1 MGKSFLLARSNL
13 RKAKGQTAAIIVLM
27 FLAAL
32 MLNLWLMLAMDYR
45 QNFERCHERLN
56 AEHVTFAIDG
66 VGSEVRDFLKD
77 TVEEDNRTAEIFMDS
92 VMHMVGI
99 FEYNDG
105 EMNSE
110 FIFMEKE
117 AAISRQVGKFEITED
132 SGYKSGVY
140 MPNLYRSD
148 DIAIGKTIEISIGS
162 QKMSYTVCGF
172 FNSAMTGSH
181 NCGMCGILL
190 TKDCYEELKET
201 GCAPEATLC
210 SIRLEDRS
218 ECEDYDAMLKD
229 AVSSRFAAAR
239 TVSNTYDMV
248 SRSRYISQMI
258 CSGIMSAMAFLILLI
273 ALVVIASNIINYIQ
287 ENMKDLGAL
296 KAVGYTSRQLV
307 CTLLLQFA
315 GISLAVAFV
324 GAGLSYVLFPYINEM
339 MVLQT
344 GIHYTIRFL
353 PIPFILTLGVLGG
366 AVSFVVW
373 LSSRRIRKVEPIVA
387 LRQGIKTHT
396 FKRNHVPLEKTRAG
410 LNLALALKTTFSG
423 MKHNVTV
430 CITMLVLSL
439 VAVFSGVMIEN
450 MIADMTPFLNM
461 IVGET
466 ADSCI
471 NIEADAE
478 EEFLEKMNGDERVEK
493 VYLYNSIQLLHVG
506 GDVLMVTVTDDFSKV
521 NNQDVIV
528 EGRFPKYDNEMAIAA
543 KYAKERGLETGD
555 EIELTADGKQDGYI
569 ISGLVQITNN
579 LGKDCL
585 LTREGYERIGK
596 MQNMSYYLNLTEE
609 TEIGKFNS
617 EMKDQF
623 AGKVNTTID
632 IDATVEG
639 AASVY
644 VALMKMIVF
653 AVLVLSVVVITFV
666 LYLLVRT
673 IVSNK
678 KRDYG
683 ILKSLGFTTGQLIL
697 QTALSFMPA
706 VVLSTVV
713 GVTVC
718 SFMINPMVAV
728 FLKDLGIVKCTFT
741 VPVGY
746 NILAGIGMILA
757 AFGIACL
764 LSLKIKGITPKAL
777 LESI

>member
-77 TVEEDNRTAEIFMDS
+77 TVEEDNRTAEFFMDS

-117 AAISRQVGKFEITED
+117 AALSRQVGKFEITED

-181 NCGMCGILL
+181 NCSMCGILL

-273 ALVVIASNIINYIQ
+273 ALVVIASNIMNYIQ

-344 GIHYTIRFL
+344 GIPYTIRFL
-353 PIPFILTLGVLGG
+353 PLPFILTLGVLGG

-410 LNLALALKTTFSG
+410 LTLALALKTTFSG

-471 NIEADAE
+471 NIAADAE

-683 ILKSLGFTTGQLIL
+683 ILKSLGFTTEQLIL

-764 LSLKIKGITPKAL
+764 LSLKIKRITPKAL

>member
-77 TVEEDNRTAEIFMDS
+77 TVEEDNRTAEFFMDS

-117 AAISRQVGKFEITED
+117 AALSRQVGKFEITED

-273 ALVVIASNIINYIQ
+273 ALVVIASNIMNYIQ

-344 GIHYTIRFL
+344 GIPYTIRFL
-353 PIPFILTLGVLGG
+353 PLPFILTLGVLGG

-471 NIEADAE
+471 NIAADAE
-478 EEFLEKMNGDERVEK
+478 EEFLEKMNGDERVDK

-683 ILKSLGFTTGQLIL
+683 ILKSLGFTTEQLIL

-764 LSLKIKGITPKAL
+764 LSLKIKRITPKAL

>member
-77 TVEEDNRTAEIFMDS
+77 TVEEDNRTAEFFMDS

-117 AAISRQVGKFEITED
+117 AALSRQVGKFEITED

-273 ALVVIASNIINYIQ
+273 ALVVIASNIMNYIQ

-344 GIHYTIRFL
+344 GIPYTIRFL
-353 PIPFILTLGVLGG
+353 PLPFILTLGGLGG

-764 LSLKIKGITPKAL
+764 LSLKIKRITPKAL

>member
-77 TVEEDNRTAEIFMDS
+77 TVEEDNRTAEFFMDS

-117 AAISRQVGKFEITED
+117 AALSRQVGKFEITED

-273 ALVVIASNIINYIQ
+273 ALVVIASNIMNYIQ

-344 GIHYTIRFL
+344 GIPYTIRFL
-353 PIPFILTLGVLGG
+353 PLPFILTLGVLGG

-478 EEFLEKMNGDERVEK
+478 EGFLEKMNGDERVEK

-683 ILKSLGFTTGQLIL
+683 ILKSLGFTTEQLIL

-764 LSLKIKGITPKAL
+764 LSLKIKRITPKAL

>member
-1 MGKSFLLARSNL
+1 MLFRS
-13 RKAKGQTAAIIVLM
+13 
-27 FLAAL
+27 
-32 MLNLWLMLAMDYR
+32 
-45 QNFERCHERLN
+45 
-56 AEHVTFAIDG
+56 
-66 VGSEVRDFLKD
+66 
-77 TVEEDNRTAEIFMDS
+77 
-92 VMHMVGI
+92 
-99 FEYNDG
+99 
-105 EMNSE
+105 
-110 FIFMEKE
+110 
-117 AAISRQVGKFEITED
+117 
-132 SGYKSGVY
+132 
-140 MPNLYRSD
+140 
-148 DIAIGKTIEISIGS
+148 
-162 QKMSYTVCGF
+162 
-172 FNSAMTGSH
+172 
-181 NCGMCGILL
+181 
-190 TKDCYEELKET
+190 
-201 GCAPEATLC
+201 
-210 SIRLEDRS
+210 
-218 ECEDYDAMLKD
+218 
-229 AVSSRFAAAR
+229 
-239 TVSNTYDMV
+239 
-248 SRSRYISQMI
+248 
-258 CSGIMSAMAFLILLI
+258 
-273 ALVVIASNIINYIQ
+273 
-287 ENMKDLGAL
+287 
-296 KAVGYTSRQLV
+296 
-307 CTLLLQFA
+307 
-315 GISLAVAFV
+315 
-324 GAGLSYVLFPYINEM
+324 
-339 MVLQT
+339 
-344 GIHYTIRFL
+344 
-353 PIPFILTLGVLGG
+353 
-366 AVSFVVW
+366 
-373 LSSRRIRKVEPIVA
+373 
-387 LRQGIKTHT
+387 
-396 FKRNHVPLEKTRAG
+396 
-410 LNLALALKTTFSG
+410 
-423 MKHNVTV
+423 
-430 CITMLVLSL
+430 
-439 VAVFSGVMIEN
+439 
-450 MIADMTPFLNM
+450 
-461 IVGET
+461 
-466 ADSCI
+466 DSCI

-713 GVTVC
+713 GVTMC

-757 AFGIACL
+757 AFGISCL
-764 LSLKIKGITPKAL
+764 LSLKIKRITPKAL

>member
-77 TVEEDNRTAEIFMDS
+77 TVEEDNRTAEFFMDS

-117 AAISRQVGKFEITED
+117 AALSRQVGKFEITED

-344 GIHYTIRFL
+344 GIPYTIRFL

-543 KYAKERGLETGD
+543 KYVKERGLETGD

>member
-13 RKAKGQTAAIIVLM
+13 RKAKGQTVAIVVLI

-32 MLNLWLMLAMDYR
+32 MLNLWLALSMDYR
-45 QNFERCHERLN
+45 QNFDRCHDRLN

-66 VGSEVRDFLKD
+66 GSEVRDFMRD
-77 TVEEDNRTAEIFMDS
+77 TIKADERTEEFFIDS
-92 VMHMVGI
+92 VMHMVGT
-99 FEYNDG
+99 FAYNGG

-110 FIFMEKE
+110 LIFMEKE
-117 AAISRQVGKFEITED
+117 SALSRPVGKIEITED
-132 SGYKSGVY
+132 SSRTSGVY

-148 DIAIGKTIEISIGS
+148 DIAIGKTIEISIGNRE
-162 QKMSYTVCGF
+162 MSYTVCGF

-190 TKDCYEELKET
+190 TKDCYQELEEA
-201 GCAPEATLC
+201 GCALQASLC
-210 SIRLEDRS
+210 SVRLKNRS

-229 AVSSRFAAAR
+229 AASSRFAASR

-258 CSGIMSAMAFLILLI
+258 CSGVMSAMAFLILLI

-287 ENMKDLGAL
+287 ENMKNLGAL

-307 CTLLLQFA
+307 GTLLWQFT

-344 GIHYTIRFL
+344 GIPYKVRFL
-353 PIPFILTLGVLGG
+353 PIPFILTLAILCGT
-366 AVSFVVW
+366 VSVVVW
-373 LSSRRIRKVEPIVA
+373 MSSRRIRKVDPIVA

-396 FKRNHVPLEKTRAG
+396 FKRNHVPLEKTRVS
-410 LNLALALKTTFSG
+410 LNLALALKTTLSG
-423 MKHNVTV
+423 IKHNVTV

-439 VAVFSGVMIEN
+439 VAVFSGCMIEN

-461 IVGET
+461 IVGEM

-478 EEFLEKMNGDERVEK
+478 DEFLEKMNGDERVEK
-493 VYLYNSIQLLHVG
+493 VYLYNSIQMLHVG

-521 NNQDVIV
+521 NNQDVMV

-543 KYAKERGLETGD
+543 KYAKEMEFEIGD
-555 EIELTADGKQDGYI
+555 EIELTADGKRGGYI
-569 ISGLVQITNN
+569 ISGFVQITNN

-585 LTREGYERIGK
+585 LTREGYERMGELH
-596 MQNMSYYLNLTEE
+596 NTSYYLNLTED
-609 TEIGKFNS
+609 TDIGKFNT
-617 EMKDQF
+617 EMEERFEGQ
-623 AGKVNTTID
+623 VNATID
-632 IDATVEG
+632 IDSTVG
-639 AASVY
+639 SGVSVY

-683 ILKSLGFTTGQLIL
+683 ILKSLGFTTG
-697 QTALSFMPA
+697 
-706 VVLSTVV
+706 
-713 GVTVC
+713 
-718 SFMINPMVAV
+718 
-728 FLKDLGIVKCTFT
+728 
-741 VPVGY
+741 
-746 NILAGIGMILA
+746 
-757 AFGIACL
+757 
-764 LSLKIKGITPKAL
+764 
-777 LESI
+777 

>member
-45 QNFERCHERLN
+45 QNFERCHDRLN

-66 VGSEVRDFLKD
+66 VSSEVRDFLKD
-77 TVEEDNRTAEIFMDS
+77 TIEEDGRTADFFMDS

-110 FIFMEKE
+110 LIFMEKE
-117 AAISRQVGKFEITED
+117 SALSRPVGKFEITED

-140 MPNLYRSD
+140 MPNLYKSD
-148 DIAIGKTIEISIGS
+148 DIAIGKAIEISIGS

-190 TKDCYEELKET
+190 TKDCYEELKEA
-201 GCAPEATLC
+201 GCAPQATLC
-210 SIRLEDRS
+210 SIRLEDKS
-218 ECEDYDAMLKD
+218 ESEDYDAMLKD
-229 AVSSRFAAAR
+229 AASSRFAAAR

-273 ALVVIASNIINYIQ
+273 ALVVIASNIINYVQ
-287 ENMKDLGAL
+287 ENMKNLGAL

-344 GIHYTIRFL
+344 GIPYTIRFL

-410 LNLALALKTTFSG
+410 LTLALALKTTLSG

-439 VAVFSGVMIEN
+439 VTVFSGVMIEN

-478 EEFLEKMNGDERVEK
+478 EEFLDKMNGDGRVEK
-493 VYLYNSIQLLHVG
+493 VYLYNSIQMLHVG

-528 EGRFPKYDNEMAIAA
+528 EGRFPKYNNEMAIAA

-555 EIELTADGKQDGYI
+555 EIELTADGKRDGYI

-596 MQNMSYYLNLTEE
+596 MQNTSYYLNLTEE
-609 TEIGKFNS
+609 TDIGKFNT
-617 EMKDQF
+617 EMKEKF

-632 IDATVEG
+632 IDATVES

-697 QTALSFMPA
+697 QTAISFMPA

-718 SFMINPMVAV
+718 SFIINPMVAV

-764 LSLKIKGITPKAL
+764 LSLKIKRITPKAL

>member
-77 TVEEDNRTAEIFMDS
+77 TVEEDNRTAEFFMDS

-117 AAISRQVGKFEITED
+117 AALSRQVGKFEITED

-273 ALVVIASNIINYIQ
+273 ALVVIASNIMNYIQ

-344 GIHYTIRFL
+344 GIPYTIRFL
-353 PIPFILTLGVLGG
+353 PLPFILTLGVLGG

-410 LNLALALKTTFSG
+410 LTLALSLKTTFSG

-713 GVTVC
+713 GVTMC

-757 AFGIACL
+757 AFGISCL
-764 LSLKIKGITPKAL
+764 LSLKIKRITPKAL

>member
-77 TVEEDNRTAEIFMDS
+77 TVEEDNRTAEFFMDS

-117 AAISRQVGKFEITED
+117 AALSRQVGKFEITED

-181 NCGMCGILL
+181 NCSMCGILL

-273 ALVVIASNIINYIQ
+273 ALVVIASNIMNYIQ

-296 KAVGYTSRQLV
+296 KAVGYTNRQLV

-344 GIHYTIRFL
+344 GIPYTIRFL
-353 PIPFILTLGVLGG
+353 PLPFILTLGGLGG

-471 NIEADAE
+471 NIAADAE

-683 ILKSLGFTTGQLIL
+683 ILKSLGFTTEQLIL

-764 LSLKIKGITPKAL
+764 LSLKIKRITPKAL

>member
-77 TVEEDNRTAEIFMDS
+77 TVEEDNRTAEFFMDS

-117 AAISRQVGKFEITED
+117 AALSRQVGKFEITED

-273 ALVVIASNIINYIQ
+273 ALVVIASNIMNYIQ

-344 GIHYTIRFL
+344 GIPYTIRFL
-353 PIPFILTLGVLGG
+353 PLPFILTLGVLGG

-410 LNLALALKTTFSG
+410 LTLALALKTTFSG

-478 EEFLEKMNGDERVEK
+478 EGFLEKMNGDERVEK

-585 LTREGYERIGK
+585 LTREGYERIGE

-764 LSLKIKGITPKAL
+764 LSLKIKRITPKAL

>member
-77 TVEEDNRTAEIFMDS
+77 TVEEDNRTAEFFMDS

-117 AAISRQVGKFEITED
+117 AALSRQVGKFEITED

-273 ALVVIASNIINYIQ
+273 ALVVIASNIMNYIQ

-344 GIHYTIRFL
+344 GIPYTIRFL
-353 PIPFILTLGVLGG
+353 PLPFILTLGGLGG

-410 LNLALALKTTFSG
+410 LTLALALKTTFSG

-683 ILKSLGFTTGQLIL
+683 ILKSLGFTTEQLIL

-764 LSLKIKGITPKAL
+764 LSLKIKRITPKAL

>member
-1 MGKSFLLARSNL
+1 
-13 RKAKGQTAAIIVLM
+13 
-27 FLAAL
+27 
-32 MLNLWLMLAMDYR
+32 
-45 QNFERCHERLN
+45 
-56 AEHVTFAIDG
+56 
-66 VGSEVRDFLKD
+66 
-77 TVEEDNRTAEIFMDS
+77 
-92 VMHMVGI
+92 
-99 FEYNDG
+99 
-105 EMNSE
+105 
-110 FIFMEKE
+110 
-117 AAISRQVGKFEITED
+117 
-132 SGYKSGVY
+132 
-140 MPNLYRSD
+140 
-148 DIAIGKTIEISIGS
+148 
-162 QKMSYTVCGF
+162 
-172 FNSAMTGSH
+172 
-181 NCGMCGILL
+181 
-190 TKDCYEELKET
+190 
-201 GCAPEATLC
+201 
-210 SIRLEDRS
+210 
-218 ECEDYDAMLKD
+218 
-229 AVSSRFAAAR
+229 
-239 TVSNTYDMV
+239 
-248 SRSRYISQMI
+248 MI

-273 ALVVIASNIINYIQ
+273 ALVVIASNIMNYIQ

-344 GIHYTIRFL
+344 GIPYTIRFL
-353 PIPFILTLGVLGG
+353 PLPFILTLGVLGG

-410 LNLALALKTTFSG
+410 LTLALALKTTFSG

-555 EIELTADGKQDGYI
+555 EIELTADGI
-569 ISGLVQITNN
+569 FWI
-579 LGKDCL
+579 
-585 LTREGYERIGK
+585 
-596 MQNMSYYLNLTEE
+596 
-609 TEIGKFNS
+609 
-617 EMKDQF
+617 
-623 AGKVNTTID
+623 
-632 IDATVEG
+632 
-639 AASVY
+639 
-644 VALMKMIVF
+644 
-653 AVLVLSVVVITFV
+653 
-666 LYLLVRT
+666 
-673 IVSNK
+673 
-678 KRDYG
+678 
-683 ILKSLGFTTGQLIL
+683 
-697 QTALSFMPA
+697 
-706 VVLSTVV
+706 
-713 GVTVC
+713 
-718 SFMINPMVAV
+718 
-728 FLKDLGIVKCTFT
+728 
-741 VPVGY
+741 
-746 NILAGIGMILA
+746 
-757 AFGIACL
+757 
-764 LSLKIKGITPKAL
+764 
-777 LESI
+777 

>member
-77 TVEEDNRTAEIFMDS
+77 TVEEDNRTAEFFMDS

-117 AAISRQVGKFEITED
+117 AALSRQVGKFEITED

-273 ALVVIASNIINYIQ
+273 ALVVIASNIMNYIQ

-344 GIHYTIRFL
+344 GIPYTIRFL
-353 PIPFILTLGVLGG
+353 PLPFILTLGVLGG

-764 LSLKIKGITPKAL
+764 LSLKIKRITPKAL